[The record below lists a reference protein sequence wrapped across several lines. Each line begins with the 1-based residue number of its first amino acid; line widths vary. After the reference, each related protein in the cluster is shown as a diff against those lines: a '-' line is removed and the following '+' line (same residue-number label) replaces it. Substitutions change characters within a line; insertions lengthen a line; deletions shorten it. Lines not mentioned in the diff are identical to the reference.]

1 MNKYILSFLLFCVS
15 LNLIAADS
23 TQQFYDLK
31 KKYSSEKNELK
42 KPKKNDPN
50 NWFFIYYSLGKSVDK
65 INNLKL
71 SSTSSSFGY
80 KKVSGTFIQGYEYQ
94 ILSNKEKFKAE
105 NYKVTLGY
113 KPREFFKYSP
123 YIEYQFGVSNYKD
136 KLISEDTFGYVN
148 AIELGFFVKRFLP
161 LHLIGGTK
169 FSFYSYD
176 KDIVD
181 SICSQEIFFR
191 IGFEL

>member
-1 MNKYILSFLLFCVS
+1 MKKIILIISFS
-15 LNLIAADS
+15 ISMSAIATDS
-23 TQQFYDLK
+23 TQKFYDLK
-31 KKYSSEKNELK
+31 KKYSSEDKQFK
-42 KPKKNDPN
+42 KSKKNDPD

-65 INNLKL
+65 VNNLKL

-113 KPREFFKYSP
+113 KPRELFKYSP
-123 YIEYQFGVSNYKD
+123 YIEYQFGISNFED
-136 KLISEDTFGYVN
+136 KISSETTFGYIN
-148 AIELGFFVKRFLP
+148 AIEIGFFVKRFLP
-161 LHLIGGTK
+161 LHLIGGTR

-176 KDIVD
+176 KDFVD
-181 SICSQEIFFR
+181 SISSQEIFFR
-191 IGFEL
+191 IGFEF